1 MGRRRRQGGQKFWYK
16 EELPNFLTL
25 ASGLRLDWLDVG
37 WACLSSCNF
46 GQVNTERERERKEPD
61 PQFGSM
67 RVAVSI
73 QRERK
78 GTPSHAGTNRFF
90 ELAVVRLRL
99 SPFARVTPFAVQAIR
114 GRCQPHA

>member
-46 GQVNTERERERKEPD
+46 GQVNTEREKEKSRIPNLAACALPFQFKGREEGDTISRWHEP
-61 PQFGSM
+61 F
-67 RVAVSI
+67 
-73 QRERK
+73 
-78 GTPSHAGTNRFF
+78 
-90 ELAVVRLRL
+90 L
-99 SPFARVTPFAVQAIR
+99 
-114 GRCQPHA
+114 

>member
-1 MGRRRRQGGQKFWYK
+1 MGRRRRQSGQKFWYK

-25 ASGLRLDWLDVG
+25 ARGLRLDWLDVG

-46 GQVNTERERERKEPD
+46 GQVNTEREKTAGSPIWQHARCRFNSKGERE
-61 PQFGSM
+61 
-67 RVAVSI
+67 
-73 QRERK
+73 

-99 SPFARVTPFAVQAIR
+99 SPFARVTPFAVEVIR
-114 GRCQPHA
+114 GRRQTHA

>member
-46 GQVNTERERERKEPD
+46 EQVNTEREKRAGSPIWQHARCRFNSKGEKE
-61 PQFGSM
+61 GIIS
-67 RVAVSI
+67 RWH
-73 QRERK
+73 K
-78 GTPSHAGTNRFF
+78 
-90 ELAVVRLRL
+90 
-99 SPFARVTPFAVQAIR
+99 PFL
-114 GRCQPHA
+114 

>member
-46 GQVNTERERERKEPD
+46 GQVNT
-61 PQFGSM
+61 
-67 RVAVSI
+67 
-73 QRERK
+73 
-78 GTPSHAGTNRFF
+78 
-90 ELAVVRLRL
+90 
-99 SPFARVTPFAVQAIR
+99 
-114 GRCQPHA
+114 